1 MGVYIAKQLNKES
14 KAFNLNGDEINLET
28 RQVIKLREN
37 REKGL
42 TPFQSQLLQDKL
54 EKQSEMEAKGIKPE
68 NWENV
73 IK

>member
-42 TPFQSQLLQDKL
+42 TPFQSQLLQDKF